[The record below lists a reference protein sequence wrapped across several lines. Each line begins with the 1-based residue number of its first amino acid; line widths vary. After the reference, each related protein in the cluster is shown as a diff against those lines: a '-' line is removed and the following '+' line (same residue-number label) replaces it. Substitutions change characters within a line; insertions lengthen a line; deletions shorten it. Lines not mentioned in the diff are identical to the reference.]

1 MMPMTP
7 SEAKNIVVL
16 GVQWGDE
23 GKGKIIDVLSEEV
36 DVLVRYQGGN
46 NAGHTVIAKGEEF
59 VFHLIPSGLLRPGR
73 VGLLGNG
80 VVIDPAVL
88 IEEMQ
93 LLEARGINTVDAVKI
108 SDQAHVIFPYHKRLD
123 LAREASGD
131 RRIGTTGRGIGP
143 CYMDKVARMG
153 IRIGD
158 LIQPEALAEGLKQ
171 NLKEKNRVLETSYG
185 EKPINF
191 DELFAEYSEYAKVLA
206 PHVVN
211 GSLLLREAMDA
222 NKKILFEGAQ
232 GTMLDIDF
240 GTYPY
245 VTSSNATA
253 GGACIGSGVPPT
265 AIDCVIGVLKAYT
278 TRVGEGPFP
287 TEFSEGMMEEIRT
300 RGNEFGATTGRP
312 RRCGW
317 FDAVIAKHSV
327 WLNGCNSVAVTK
339 LDVLDGLESVD
350 ICVGYRLGNETIT
363 HFPSDLKTLNACQ
376 PIYETMPGWQGA
388 TSDASCLEELPPEA
402 QTYLKRL
409 EQLIG
414 IPVSLISTGS
424 AREQSFKTACW

>member
-1 MMPMTP
+1 MPKKP
-7 SEAKNIVVL
+7 SQSNNIVVL

-23 GKGKIIDVLSEEV
+23 GKGKIIDVLSEDV

-46 NAGHTVIAKGEEF
+46 NAGHTVIANGEEF
-59 VFHLIPSGLLRPGR
+59 VFHLIPSGLLRPGKC
-73 VGLLGNG
+73 GLLGNG
-80 VVIDPAVL
+80 VVIEPSVL

-93 LLEARGINTVDAVKI
+93 MLAGRGIDIENAIKI

-123 LAREASGD
+123 LAREAHGD

-158 LIQPEALAEGLKQ
+158 MLRPDALAEGIKQ
-171 NLKEKNRVLETSYG
+171 NLKEKNRQLATLYG
-185 EKPINF
+185 EDPI
-191 DELFAEYSEYAKVLA
+191 DADDLIKEYQGYADQLR

-211 GSLLLREAMDA
+211 GSLYLRKAIEAK
-222 NKKILFEGAQ
+222 KKILFEGAQ

-265 AIDCVIGVLKAYT
+265 QIDCVVGVLKAYT

-287 TEFSEGMMEEIRT
+287 TEFDEGMMEQIRT
-300 RGNEFGATTGRP
+300 KGNEFGATTGRP

-317 FDAVIAKHSV
+317 FDAVIAKHAV
-327 WLNGCNSVAVTK
+327 WINGCGSVAMAK
-339 LDVLDGLESVD
+339 LDVLDGLPSVD
-350 ICVGYRLGNETIT
+350 ICTGYRLGDKVIT
-363 HFPSDLKTLNACQ
+363 DFPSDVATLDQCE
-376 PIYETMPGWQGA
+376 PVYETMPGWQGSTSAA
-388 TSDASCLEELPPEA
+388 TCFKELPPAA
-402 QTYLKRL
+402 QDYLKRL
-409 EQLIG
+409 EELIG
-414 IPVSLISTGS
+414 VPMSLISTGS
-424 AREQSFKTACW
+424 AREQSFKTSHW